1 MKEEIPNK
9 ETIEAMLEAERIT
22 RDPNAKRYTNLD
34 ELFED
39 LKNEEWFNYWL
50 LDKFYVIIIKR

>member
-9 ETIEAMLEAERIT
+9 ETIEAMLEAERIA
-22 RDPNAKRYTNLD
+22 RDPNAKCYTNLD

-39 LKNEEWFNYWL
+39 LKNDE
-50 LDKFYVIIIKR
+50 

>member
-9 ETIEAMLEAERIT
+9 ETIEAMLEAEKIA
-22 RDPNAKRYTNLD
+22 RDPNAKRYTNLV

-39 LKNEEWFNYWL
+39 LKNEE
-50 LDKFYVIIIKR
+50 

>member
-1 MKEEIPNK
+1 MKEEILYK
-9 ETIEAMLEAERIT
+9 ETIEAMLEAERIA

>member
-1 MKEEIPNK
+1 
-9 ETIEAMLEAERIT
+9 MLEAERVA

-39 LKNEEWFNYWL
+39 LKNDE
-50 LDKFYVIIIKR
+50 

>member
-9 ETIEAMLEAERIT
+9 ETIEAMLEAERIA
-22 RDPNAKRYTNLD
+22 RDPNSKRYTNLD

-39 LKNEEWFNYWL
+39 LKNEE
-50 LDKFYVIIIKR
+50 

>member
-1 MKEEIPNK
+1 
-9 ETIEAMLEAERIT
+9 MLKVERIA

-39 LKNEEWFNYWL
+39 LKNDE
-50 LDKFYVIIIKR
+50 

>member
-1 MKEEIPNK
+1 MKEKFQIK
-9 ETIEAMLEAERIT
+9 KTIEAMLEAERIA

-39 LKNEEWFNYWL
+39 LKNDE
-50 LDKFYVIIIKR
+50 